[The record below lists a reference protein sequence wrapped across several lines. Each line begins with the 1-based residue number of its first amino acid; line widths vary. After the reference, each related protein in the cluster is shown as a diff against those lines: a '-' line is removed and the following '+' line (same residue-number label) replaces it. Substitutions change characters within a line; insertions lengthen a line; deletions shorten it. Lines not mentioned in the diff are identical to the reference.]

1 MKVKEA
7 IATYRVP
14 RKTYTYQDYFEMPD
28 DGNRY
33 EIIEGELLMS
43 PAPYMNHQFISLNLV
58 LKLAKFV
65 LENKLG
71 KICYAPV
78 DVLLSDFNIVQP
90 DILFISSDNLQI
102 ITEKNIK
109 GVPDL
114 IIEIIS
120 PATGYYD
127 LSGKKDLYE
136 KFGVQEYWIVDPMKQ
151 RIDIYLNFEHKFEL
165 HQRLEKKGI
174 VKSNILKGFEIDLE
188 TIFGLD

>member
-7 IATYRVP
+7 VATYRVP
-14 RKTYTYQDYFEMPD
+14 KKVYTYQDYIELPE
-28 DGNRY
+28 DGKRY
-33 EIIEGELLMS
+33 EIIEGELSMS

-114 IIEIIS
+114 IIEIVS

-127 LSGKKDLYE
+127 LRGKKDLYE
-136 KFGVQEYWIVDPMKQ
+136 KFGVQEYWIVDPMK
-151 RIDIYLNFEHKFEL
+151 RRVEIYLNFEREFEL
-165 HQRLEKKGI
+165 HQRLEQKGK
-174 VKSNILKGFEIDLE
+174 VKSNLLKGFEIELE
-188 TIFGLD
+188 TIFNVD